1 MPDNQKSGRHTMR
14 QTWGFLQ
21 KNRDDAVGRTGVA
34 RSQGVGLLLRLGNW
48 RHTLALL
55 AVTALAG
62 LVLIALRFA
71 FDTQD
76 LFLADVGSIS
86 AYVTAVGTLYGI
98 LAAFTIVVVWGQ
110 FNETTTAI
118 TEETTDLAD
127 LYRYVTYL
135 DDESATNQFREA
147 IADYA
152 EAVATN
158 EWSKMATGERSPR
171 AQDAFEGVYR
181 AVAAVK
187 LDSVRDE
194 AAWNHIIRKFEDV
207 SDSRNKRLD
216 VAGSRM
222 PSVIRQ
228 LFYGVSVALV
238 AGFFMLA
245 FRNDFLAIA
254 ATLLTTGLVVL
265 VIDAVVDIDNPFG
278 GQWTIAPTRFQEITR
293 RLDEI
298 DQALKAR

>member
-1 MPDNQKSGRHTMR
+1 MNPSASAFADNPLARRRSSALCPAPWK
-14 QTWGFLQ
+14 
-21 KNRDDAVGRTGVA
+21 ARTT
-34 RSQGVGLLLRLGNW
+34 GN
-48 RHTLALL
+48 
-55 AVTALAG
+55 
-62 LVLIALRFA
+62 
-71 FDTQD
+71 
-76 LFLADVGSIS
+76 
-86 AYVTAVGTLYGI
+86 
-98 LAAFTIVVVWGQ
+98 
-110 FNETTTAI
+110 
-118 TEETTDLAD
+118 
-127 LYRYVTYL
+127 
-135 DDESATNQFREA
+135 DESAANQFREA

-152 EAVATN
+152 DAVRTD

-171 AQDAFEGVYR
+171 AQGTFEGVYR
-181 AVAAVK
+181 AVGAIK

-222 PSVIRQ
+222 PNVIRQ

-278 GQWTIAPTRFQEITR
+278 GQWSIATSRFQESER
-293 RLDEI
+293 K
-298 DQALKAR
+298 ALSH

>member
-1 MPDNQKSGRHTMR
+1 VVRR
-14 QTWGFLQ
+14 E
-21 KNRDDAVGRTGVA
+21 GVT
-34 RSQGVGLLLRLGNW
+34 RLGRLQNW
-48 RHTLALL
+48 RHTLVLL
-55 AVTALAG
+55 GVTVLAG
-62 LVLIALRFA
+62 LVLVALRFA
-71 FDTQD
+71 FNTQD

-135 DDESATNQFREA
+135 DDETATDQFREA
-147 IADYA
+147 ISNYA
-152 EAVATN
+152 EAVAAD
-158 EWSKMATGERSPR
+158 EWAKMSTGEASPR
-171 AQDAFEGVYR
+171 AHDAFEGVYR
-181 AVAAVK
+181 AVTAIK

-207 SDSRNKRLD
+207 SDSRHKRLD

-228 LFYGVSVALV
+228 LFYGVSIALV

-245 FRNDFLAIA
+245 FRNDFLAVA

-265 VIDAVVDIDNPFG
+265 VIDTVLDIDNPFG
-278 GQWTIAPTRFQEITR
+278 GQWTIAPTRFQDITR
-293 RLDEI
+293 HLEEVDG
-298 DQALKAR
+298 ALKRVDSDQLDSRPATLR

>member
-1 MPDNQKSGRHTMR
+1 
-14 QTWGFLQ
+14 
-21 KNRDDAVGRTGVA
+21 V
-34 RSQGVGLLLRLGNW
+34 LLGI
-48 RHTLALL
+48 
-55 AVTALAG
+55 TALAG
-62 LVLIALRFA
+62 LVLVALRFA

-110 FNETTTAI
+110 FNDTTTAI

-135 DDESATNQFREA
+135 DDESAMRQFRAA
-147 IADYA
+147 IAEYA
-152 EAVATN
+152 EAVATQ
-158 EWSKMATGERSPR
+158 EWSRMATGEQSPD
-171 AQDAFEGVYR
+171 AHNAFEGVYR
-181 AVAAVK
+181 AVSAIR

-222 PSVIRQ
+222 PGVIRQ
-228 LFYGVSVALV
+228 LFYGVSIALV

-265 VIDAVVDIDNPFG
+265 VIDAVLDIDNPFG
-278 GQWTIAPTRFQEITR
+278 GQWTIAPTRFQDIVR
-293 RLDEI
+293 RMDEI
-298 DQALKAR
+298 DHALRRA